1 MIRQHIYFSGRV
13 QAVGFRFRAQMN
25 ATQLGLT
32 GWVRNLFDGRVEA
45 EVQGEIEQ
53 INRFINKM
61 KNEQWIDITD
71 IEVEDILVE
80 KGEPLWKFQCSECG
94 SVSTF
99 YASAIKKNCSFELV

>member
-53 INRFINKM
+53 IQEALSYMR
-61 KNEQWIDITD
+61 
-71 IEVEDILVE
+71 
-80 KGEPLWKFQCSECG
+80 
-94 SVSTF
+94 
-99 YASAIKKNCSFELV
+99 

>member
-13 QAVGFRFRAQMN
+13 QAVGFCFRAQMN

-61 KNEQWIDITD
+61 KNEQWIDITN
-71 IEVEDILVE
+71 IEVEDIPVE
-80 KGEPLWKFQCSECG
+80 KGERRFD
-94 SVSTF
+94 VT
-99 YASAIKKNCSFELV
+99 Y